1 MLLWRDVLVHY
12 LDFKTIQ
19 INRVEQSLLLGEKV
33 RAYEFLS
40 ERQLDEGGDADVI
53 RYNSEIGVLVAFAG
67 ITAGDSDPTKK
78 AFDNGNYDSAL
89 GDPESVHSHVNR
101 FLIKG
106 VYSESEF
113 KRWIGIGKEMYRRI
127 SADVSEIGRD
137 GMPTLFGWVGGSN
150 AGPVADI
157 EFMDNRLS
165 GISLK
170 GEGGITLSNMS
181 PKHLGLIGERN
192 VDIVQFYTKT
202 QGNINAFVNLKKR
215 CMIAVMKEAIAE
227 PGVPKTYKSSGRSI
241 VFNKETSDFNIV
253 GKSKKQ
259 YNNWTSKDIL
269 AGSVKNADWQR
280 VFGDWFI
287 QNFHGGDGTVKKL
300 MKPVATAVSNSFT
313 KTIRDHLAN
322 DKNLKSVLQ
331 IEDIPYYYA
340 NDNKLYFVPEFK
352 SGSLE
357 AKSVTYMDAD
367 GTGQKWKLTVGHI
380 SAEPEDCAT
389 VEIYIRWRNG
399 MFESNATAS
408 AQNLENAEG
417 MAWIE
422 VSA

>member
-1 MLLWRDVLVHY
+1 M
-12 LDFKTIQ
+12 
-19 INRVEQSLLLGEKV
+19 
-33 RAYEFLS
+33 RAKELLS
-40 ERQLDEGGDADVI
+40 ERPIREGGDPAVI

-89 GDPESVHSHVNR
+89 GDPESVHSHVNK

-106 VYSESEF
+106 VYSTSEF
-113 KRWIGIGKEMYRRI
+113 KRWIGIGKEMYRRVN
-127 SADVSEIGRD
+127 ADVTKIGRD
-137 GMPTLFGWVGGSN
+137 GMPTQFGWVGGSN

-157 EFMDNRLS
+157 EFIDNRLS

-170 GEGGITLSNMS
+170 AESGITLSNMS
-181 PKHLGLIGERN
+181 PKHLGLVGERN

-215 CMIAVMKEAIAE
+215 CMIAVMKQAIAE
-227 PGVPKTYKSSGRSI
+227 PGEPKTYKSSGRSI
-241 VFNKETSDFNIV
+241 VFNKETSDFNII
-253 GKSKKQ
+253 GKSGKE
-259 YNNWTSKDIL
+259 YNNWTAKDIL
-269 AGSVKNADWQR
+269 AGSDKNADWQR
-280 VFGDWFI
+280 VFGDWF
-287 QNFHGGDGTVKKL
+287 QENFHGSDGEVKKL
-300 MKPVATAVSNSFT
+300 MTPVATAVSNSFT
-313 KTIRDHLAN
+313 KTIQKHLAN
-322 DKNLKSVLQ
+322 DENLKSVLQ

-340 NDNKLYFVPEFK
+340 NDKKLYFVPEFK
-352 SGSLE
+352 PGSLE

-380 SAEPEDCAT
+380 SAKPEDCAT

-408 AQNLENAEG
+408 AQNLENATG

-422 VSA
+422 VPA